1 MTFDKKIRDKYAAG
15 GYGIRGIFKDTIKFV
30 NKNALLVV
38 VVFSIIVSIIPAITG
53 DGFLI
58 ERENAIDGE
67 VEGVKTELETTSPTA
82 VVQRI
87 LESIATIT
95 FLVYFFR
102 KAKGIEDSEP
112 GVYGKAVGKS
122 ILMSM
127 FLALIAIFPLML
139 FVIITMY
146 VPIFMA
152 VVAFLG
158 IVFAYFISTAEIAVV
173 NNPER
178 KIMESLRI
186 AFDTFKKP
194 GYIKSVLL
202 IALITF
208 VLTFGMISVLN
219 FGVFGNFEFGKT
231 LDMISKIF
239 ESGAGGHIL
248 IFVISFVFSFI
259 GYYFNAFVA
268 SAYLIYSEINDDFEE
283 GIESFEEYKEEV
295 LRNFDESESEN
306 KSKFFDEYEKNFY
319 KGKDE
324 ENDGD
329 R

>member
-15 GYGIRGIFKDTIKFV
+15 GYGIGSIFKDTIKFA

-67 VEGVKTELETTSPTA
+67 VEGIKTELETTSPTA
-82 VVQRI
+82 AVQRI

-102 KAKGIEDSEP
+102 KAKGIKDSEP
-112 GVYGKAVGKS
+112 GIYGKAVGKS

-146 VPIFMA
+146 MPIFMA

-219 FGVFGNFEFGKT
+219 FAVFGNFEFGKT

-259 GYYFNAFVA
+259 GYYLNAFVA

-306 KSKFFDEYEKNFY
+306 KSSFFEEYEKNFY
-319 KGKDE
+319 SGKNE
-324 ENDGD
+324 EDDNK
-329 R
+329 

>member
-15 GYGIRGIFKDTIKFV
+15 GYGIGSIFKDTIKFV

-38 VVFSIIVSIIPAITG
+38 IIFSIIVSIIPAITG

-58 ERENAIDGE
+58 ERENAIEGE
-67 VEGVKTELETTSPTA
+67 VEGLKSEIETTSPTA
-82 VVQRI
+82 AVQRI

-146 VPIFMA
+146 MPIFMA

-219 FGVFGNFEFGKT
+219 FAVFGNFEFGKT

-248 IFVISFVFSFI
+248 IFFISFVFNFI

-306 KSKFFDEYEKNFY
+306 KSSFFEEYEKNFY
-319 KGKDE
+319 SGKNE
-324 ENDGD
+324 EDDNK
-329 R
+329 

>member
-1 MTFDKKIRDKYAAG
+1 MTFDKKIRDKNAAG
-15 GYGIRGIFKDTIKFV
+15 GYGIRGIFKDTFEFV

-306 KSKFFDEYEKNFY
+306 KSKFFDESEKNFY

-324 ENDGD
+324 EDDGN
-329 R
+329 

>member
-15 GYGIRGIFKDTIKFV
+15 GYGIGSIFKDTIKFV

-38 VVFSIIVSIIPAITG
+38 VIFSIIVLIIPAITG

-67 VEGVKTELETTSPTA
+67 VEGLKSEIETTSPTA
-82 VVQRI
+82 AVQRI

-202 IALITF
+202 IALIT
-208 VLTFGMISVLN
+208 LYSTLLDTISMHL
-219 FGVFGNFEFGKT
+219 
-231 LDMISKIF
+231 L
-239 ESGAGGHIL
+239 HPL
-248 IFVISFVFSFI
+248 ISFTRKSMTI
-259 GYYFNAFVA
+259 
-268 SAYLIYSEINDDFEE
+268 LR
-283 GIESFEEYKEEV
+283 KV
-295 LRNFDESESEN
+295 LKVSRNTR
-306 KSKFFDEYEKNFY
+306 KKF
-319 KGKDE
+319 
-324 ENDGD
+324 
-329 R
+329 